1 MPDSTGFCG
10 ITSTAMVRVL
20 SEPVRFCHGGF
31 SYRVTKPDGSFEDE
45 VKEAPPAAPDL
56 LYCTTVLG

>member
-10 ITSTAMVRVL
+10 IISTAMVRVL
-20 SEPVRFCHGGF
+20 SEPFRFLRGGF
-31 SYRVTKPDGSFEDE
+31 EYRVTKPDGTFEDE
-45 VKEAPPAAPDL
+45 VKESPSAAPYL

>member
-1 MPDSTGFCG
+1 
-10 ITSTAMVRVL
+10 MVRVL